1 MKLNT
6 ILLAGVLVVFAT
18 STAVAGGNVPKVKT
32 YVVTFSSST
41 KVGSLNLKAGDY
53 RLQIEGNQATFTDV
67 ITAKSV
73 TTDVKA
79 VENSEKKF
87 TKTIINTTT
96 EGKADVVKDIELQG
110 STTKIDF

>member
-1 MKLNT
+1 
-6 ILLAGVLVVFAT
+6 
-18 STAVAGGNVPKVKT
+18 
-32 YVVTFSSST
+32 
-41 KVGSLNLKAGDY
+41 
-53 RLQIEGNQATFTDV
+53 V